1 MKKTDKKPK
10 IHRQKTFDL
19 NLTKFELLHLR
30 DLMSLLLPPD
40 GQQTLSQSLA
50 ELEGRNLIESMLWTK
65 LSNLCESA
73 GLPTDAEAPDYIIAP
88 ITSPKL
94 GVFHVNHDLD
104 TQGTDDEGTGFLPDD
119 SEDENADDE
128 ADDEGED

>member
-1 MKKTDKKPK
+1 MKKTEKKPK

-50 ELEGRNLIESMLWTK
+50 ELEGRNLIESMLWAK
-65 LSNLCESA
+65 LSSLCESA
-73 GLPTDAEAPDYIIAP
+73 GLPTDSEAPDYIIAP

-94 GVFHVNHDLD
+94 GVFHLNHNLV
-104 TQGTDDEGTGFLPDD
+104 DESPNEEGIGFLPDEGSQEDD
-119 SEDENADDE
+119 SEDDEEGDD
-128 ADDEGED
+128 

>member
-1 MKKTDKKPK
+1 MKKTEKKPK

-65 LSNLCESA
+65 LSSLCESA
-73 GLPTDAEAPDYIIAP
+73 GLPTDSEAPDYIIAP

-94 GVFHVNHDLD
+94 GVFHVNHDLA
-104 TQGTDDEGTGFLPDD
+104 GESPAEEGIGFLPD
-119 SEDENADDE
+119 EDQQEDDVE
-128 ADDEGED
+128 DDDEGDD

>member
-1 MKKTDKKPK
+1 MKKTEKKPK

-65 LSNLCESA
+65 VSSLCETA
-73 GLPTDAEAPDYIIAP
+73 GLPVDSEAPDYIVAP

-94 GVFHVNHDLD
+94 GVFHVNHDL
-104 TQGTDDEGTGFLPDD
+104 GGEGQPEEGIGFLPDD
-119 SEDENADDE
+119 EKEENSDEDE
-128 ADDEGED
+128 DEGDD